1 MNNLNLP
8 PVSPE
13 QQSETSKNIAW
24 DNLAKL
30 SQTET
35 WEEHTQK
42 ANSLTQKTEELTPAE
57 TRNFLDYDDV
67 ARFHKKNF
75 IGIWHDKKC

>member
-13 QQSETSKNIAW
+13 QQSETSKNTVW

-35 WEEHTQK
+35 
-42 ANSLTQKTEELTPAE
+42 
-57 TRNFLDYDDV
+57 
-67 ARFHKKNF
+67 
-75 IGIWHDKKC
+75 

>member
-13 QQSETSKNIAW
+13 QKSETSKNIAW
-24 DNLAKL
+24 DNLVNL

-42 ANSLTQKTEELTPAE
+42 PI
-57 TRNFLDYDDV
+57 V
-67 ARFHKKNF
+67 
-75 IGIWHDKKC
+75 

>member
-42 ANSLTQKTEELTPAE
+42 ANSLTHKIVFLIDGYCSCVIYSDKTVRHRIRL
-57 TRNFLDYDDV
+57 
-67 ARFHKKNF
+67 
-75 IGIWHDKKC
+75 

>member
-13 QQSETSKNIAW
+13 QKSETSKNTAW

-30 SQTET
+30 SQTEIKY
-35 WEEHTQK
+35 TQQIL
-42 ANSLTQKTEELTPAE
+42 NSM
-57 TRNFLDYDDV
+57 R
-67 ARFHKKNF
+67 
-75 IGIWHDKKC
+75 